1 MNLKQLNIIKQA
13 ILNEIEGYEFYKMAS
28 EQSNSSEVKD
38 CYLELAEEEL
48 LHIKWLNE
56 LLNKIKGGREEEI
69 TTEFLTK
76 TPSTHI
82 FSWDKLYGKDISI
95 AISVFGIGI
104 QMERSSIEFYLKSM
118 ETSELPVAKEL
129 FMTLVKWE
137 QSHLEQFSSKY
148 EALKENWWSTQNYS
162 PF

>member
-1 MNLKQLNIIKQA
+1 
-13 ILNEIEGYEFYKMAS
+13 
-28 EQSNSSEVKD
+28 
-38 CYLELAEEEL
+38 
-48 LHIKWLNE
+48 
-56 LLNKIKGGREEEI
+56 
-69 TTEFLTK
+69 
-76 TPSTHI
+76 
-82 FSWDKLYGKDISI
+82 
-95 AISVFGIGI
+95 
-104 QMERSSIEFYLKSM
+104 M